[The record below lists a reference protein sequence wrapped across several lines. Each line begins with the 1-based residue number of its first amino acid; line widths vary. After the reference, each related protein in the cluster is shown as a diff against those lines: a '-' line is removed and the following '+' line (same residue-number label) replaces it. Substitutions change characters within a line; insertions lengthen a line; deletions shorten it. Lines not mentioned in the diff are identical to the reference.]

1 MNQRQTL
8 IAGAIAGFLAVM
20 IGAFGAHAL
29 KPALIQS
36 GKLDVYELAVEYQ
49 FYHALALLLTGSLMN
64 AEAGV
69 WLKRSALGFLIG
81 TLLFSGS
88 LYMLAFIK
96 LGHLGKITPVGG
108 VFLLFGWGAL
118 AMAFIKKK

>member
-1 MNQRQTL
+1 
-8 IAGAIAGFLAVM
+8 
-20 IGAFGAHAL
+20 
-29 KPALIQS
+29 
-36 GKLDVYELAVEYQ
+36 
-49 FYHALALLLTGSLMN
+49 MN